1 MLMRSCVLASAL
13 LAVLLGGAR
22 AVATPLIF
30 TDETSYYAVMGGAN
44 LAIEG
49 FDTGPFAVAPDAL
62 LFGDLVVD
70 TESENDSASQGDFTL
85 GFAAPIHGMAIDVL
99 PLLGV
104 VSPSSLDASEESVAP
119 FDVVDPTGALPGTSF
134 SSP

>member
-1 MLMRSCVLASAL
+1 MRSCVLASSLLTAL
-13 LAVLLGGAR
+13 LGAEK
-22 AVATPLIF
+22 ALATPVIF
-30 TDETSYYAVMGGAN
+30 TDETSFYAVMGGAN

-70 TESENDSASQGDFTL
+70 PESEDDSASEGNFTL
-85 GFAAPIHGMAIDVL
+85 GFAAPVQGMAIDVL

-104 VSPSSLDASEESVAP
+104 VSPSSLGPSEVGGAP
-119 FDVVDPTGALPGTSF
+119 FDVVDPTGALPATDF

>member
-1 MLMRSCVLASAL
+1 MRSCVLASAL

-22 AVATPLIF
+22 SGATPLIF
-30 TDETSYYAVMGGAN
+30 TDETSFYAVMGGAN

-70 TESENDSASQGDFTL
+70 TESESDSASQGGFTL
-85 GFAAPIHGMAIDVL
+85 GFAAPIHGLAIDVL

-104 VSPSSLDASEESVAP
+104 VSPSALAPSEEGGAS
-119 FDVVDPTGALPGTSF
+119 FEVVDPTGALPATDF